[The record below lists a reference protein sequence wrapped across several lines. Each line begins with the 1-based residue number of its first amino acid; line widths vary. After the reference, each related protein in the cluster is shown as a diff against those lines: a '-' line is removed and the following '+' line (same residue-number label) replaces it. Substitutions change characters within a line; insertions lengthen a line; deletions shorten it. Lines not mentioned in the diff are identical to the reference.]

1 MSWEWELILV
11 FGAFVGLMLGGMWV
25 PYSIA
30 VTALLYLF
38 AVQGVAGFRAVGLV
52 SWGSTNG
59 FTLTAIPMFIL
70 MAEFLLQS
78 GLSLRVYRGL
88 SQLVRKLPGGLL
100 QTNVAGCAV
109 FAAISGSSVATA
121 AAIGTVALPLLDQR
135 GYDRK
140 LSAGTL
146 AAGGT
151 LGILIPP
158 SIAMIIYGTFTDTSI
173 AKLFMAGI
181 VPGLVLTGLYMTY
194 VAIYALLKP
203 SVAPHQ
209 KDWDEPINW
218 GVVAADLLPFGL
230 LIGAVMGSMFL
241 GIATPTEAAGV
252 GSLAAIVISRI
263 WGNLDLAIARRAL
276 RNTVRITGGIMFIV
290 VAAFLFSYAVGMAGL
305 AHNLAKW
312 LTTLGLSR
320 FEFLLVV
327 FIGYIIMGCLVD
339 SIGMMVITI
348 PLLFPILSNYGIDM
362 VWFGIVLVLLIE
374 LGQITPPMGINLFVI
389 QSIWPGGTLEE
400 VLAGAVPFFF
410 IIVLMIGILWL
421 WPELAVWLPQNMSA
435 R

>member
-38 AVQGVAGFRAVGLV
+38 AVQGMAGFRAVGLV
-52 SWGSTNG
+52 GWGSTNG

-78 GLSLRVYRGL
+78 GLSHRVYRGL

-135 GYDRK
+135 GYDRR

-181 VPGLVLTGLYMTY
+181 VPGLVLTGLFMTY
-194 VAIYALLKP
+194 VAIYAIVKP

-209 KDWDEPINW
+209 KDWDSPIDW
-218 GVVAADLLPFGL
+218 RLLAADLLPFAI
-230 LIGAVMGSMFL
+230 LIGAVMGSMFFGL
-241 GIATPTEAAGV
+241 ATPTEAAGG

-263 WGNLDLAIARRAL
+263 WGKLDVATFRNAL

-312 LTTLGLSR
+312 LAGLGLSK

-327 FIGYIIMGCLVD
+327 FVGYIIMGCLVD

-410 IIVLMIGILWL
+410 IVILMIGILWI
-421 WPELAVWLPQNMSA
+421 WPDIAVWLPARMSA